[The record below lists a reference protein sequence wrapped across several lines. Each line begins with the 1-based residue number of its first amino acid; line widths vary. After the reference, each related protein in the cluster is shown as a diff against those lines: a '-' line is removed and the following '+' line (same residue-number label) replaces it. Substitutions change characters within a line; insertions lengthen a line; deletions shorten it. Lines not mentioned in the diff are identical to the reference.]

1 MKSSTIIIR
10 RNKYLNTSVI
20 ANVIDNSKFQ
30 FSIKTCKDDLIITI
44 ADNRGRLIRLNNSIN
59 LRTSL
64 NNLING

>member
-1 MKSSTIIIR
+1 MKSSTIIIK
-10 RNKYLNTSVI
+10 RNKHLNTSVI

-44 ADNRGRLIRLNNSIN
+44 ADNRGRLIRLNDSIN
-59 LRTSL
+59 LKTSL

>member
-1 MKSSTIIIR
+1 MKSSTITIK

-44 ADNRGRLIRLNNSIN
+44 ADNRGRFIRLNNSIN